1 MADAY
6 LVLTWHNGVMADVA
20 FANGGGI
27 RSTVEAGKF
36 TYGDIINVQPFN
48 NQLCYVETL
57 GQNILDALKM
67 SVRNLPEASGGF
79 QQVAGLSFIVLTDLP
94 SPVQLENGMFSGIEG
109 ERRVRNAQ
117 VDGRPLD
124 AAQCYKVVSIQY
136 MLVEGGDGMT
146 MFQGDDAMPLD
157 LDNATLI
164 EHLQYNLG
172 GVIGS
177 ECADQNGQGRIRLL
191 DGP

>member
-1 MADAY
+1 
-6 LVLTWHNGVMADVA
+6 MADVA

-27 RSTVEAGKF
+27 RSSIEAGEH
-36 TYGDIINVQPFN
+36 TYGDVINAQPFN

-57 GQNILDALKM
+57 GQNILDALEM

-79 QQVAGLSFIVLTDLP
+79 QQVAGLSFTARTDLP
-94 SPVQLENGMFSGIEG
+94 SPAQLENGVFAGIEG

-117 VDGRPLD
+117 VDGQPLD
-124 AAQCYKVVSIQY
+124 AARHYKVVSTQY

-146 MFQGDDAMPLD
+146 MFQGDEAVLLD
-157 LDNATLI
+157 LDNAALI
-164 EHLQYNLG
+164 EHLRYDLG

-177 ECADQNGQGRIRLL
+177 EYADPNGQGRIRLL